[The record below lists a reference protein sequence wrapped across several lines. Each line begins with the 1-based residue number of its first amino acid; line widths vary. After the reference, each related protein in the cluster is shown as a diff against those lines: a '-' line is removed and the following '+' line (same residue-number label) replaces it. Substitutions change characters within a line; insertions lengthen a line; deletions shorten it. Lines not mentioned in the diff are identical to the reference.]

1 MLNYIILLWILKQLL
16 LFKLYG
22 GDCSAAWKWL
32 EYNVSIMYRMIF
44 KCLLYLRQWCVYYFL
59 FNSVIYK
66 LLASKNEAVRVQTL
80 KILGYFLKNLQP
92 KWVKTLQTVL
102 CPCFPL
108 LMRYFTF
115 IFHSICWP
123 L

>member
-102 CPCFPL
+102 CPCVPKVFL
-108 LMRYFTF
+108 
-115 IFHSICWP
+115 S
-123 L
+123 